1 SKSNGDGGISKEE
14 YEELKRFYDGDPST
28 KTLPEKSTMLSLGET
43 NQTETE
49 SHLSLSDWFP
59 WQNRQQP
66 TFVVDHSNLTKNF
79 VEMVQFLELQEALD
93 PNEDNYGQEMEVFL
107 NEADILKPGQ
117 NDEDGG
123 NIRQFFVTNDTI
135 IKHGKKKKSL
145 YSQNKPRRSDQ
156 LPEFDA
162 FVVSGESD
170 DDLPAIFDKKDD
182 KDDEHVAKI
191 NAVEIT
197 KAYRKSICKDANL
210 NRSEKK
216 HKQKKRNFSG
226 NISVVEVIADTDV
239 NDFVETVPELPGID
253 EESQGSKSNE
263 DGNEFRDEDST
274 HVQIDIEQASL
285 SKMEASD
292 YEKKSETEAKSQD
305 EYCEDFTKLLPIF
318 FTMPVDIASPQKITE
333 TNQEVFLVPEAP
345 LIDELEVLVENINNL
360 TTLPKIDMARLVEEW
375 TLEYSGLNTKH
386 TSKIEKKNSKDFE
399 HNKSSLKCS
408 DGCDDKTSG
417 QDMGEKG
424 NLDKDIDAFGESFNL
439 SNNGNFQQKQAVN
452 FNIDISSDFDS
463 PIKPLTNKPNK
474 SKRTSPI
481 VQHNTSTSDN
491 FELKISEDN
500 TQSDT
505 ANTEKEGTDLVE
517 EPSHK
522 LNEDGAEMEIDSFSG
537 SDDFL
542 DTQANFMLASDD
554 FLKEINSDES
564 NEGIKNKDS
573 SLKLTQCLE
582 LFRESVSCIEK
593 QRTGEAECSKS
604 SSSNNKKISSCKYM
618 DISLFDDSFMNDS
631 VLEAIKTQAIVEE
644 NTSQSVGRIMSPS
657 QYTFSQALAFVHD
670 SDSTDL
676 SGEREQSGTFKVPFE
691 KEKDNMAVDFSS
703 KQKKNEKL
711 RNDESLCLGSSDQQ
725 KNNKPA
731 DYSPAAFTA
740 IKPHDKLDT
749 SQLNLINE
757 IVNMDNMDAFSD
769 DGEESDV
776 PLFDLGFDV
785 DDDIIPPSP
794 CLSETT
800 SQKSVLKNLGQSF
813 LSSRK
818 SLSFMCDKSRLVGQK
833 NSTVLKPAL
842 SPTGEELELEQADGD
857 DFEKSYSKVD
867 EVSKGNK
874 RTSATFSRK
883 DDTFN
888 VNPVNFDAGDNVLT
902 QQNEDEDNI
911 SLSDL
916 HGDFEMPPSPVLS
929 GKRLLSQK
937 PVFSPVN
944 LEKKSPDGLKSDF
957 SALDLPDQGS
967 PLMNLSIQDSP
978 SMDDSFIVRKK
989 RKKTLIINSPITPD
1003 IREKNDFDDFKTPL
1017 RPVSARVK
1025 KNISSTSSEEESILK
1040 KKPKKAVSFCVEEL
1054 LDDESDFE
1062 DIMSIKKDKR
1072 NKSTDNETKNSDS
1085 NKRDSYGSKRN
1096 SSDNNKRVSYENKK
1110 RKSKSPSNPFLV
1122 DEADVSE
1129 DEEASTDEEE
1139 GSDLDQMEESFVSE
1153 GCTQL
1158 SQGQHEELQAI
1169 YLKSVRSPTGQGGKF
1184 KLKYDYDDNIDVY
1197 SQVPQ
1202 DEESQYY
1209 DDSFVCDEEEEHDLL
1224 EGHEITI
1231 LDKGNIIDNESFAG
1245 PRTRWSK
1252 PARHKVMPTVKP
1264 IKRKR
1269 VKRIADSSSEDE
1281 SDNQNMNLMSPAE
1294 QGRKFL
1300 DSPAMTQG
1308 HGTVSSRSSN
1318 RNSRQLLSSSDDE
1331 QKEEVISPEIMCSL
1345 KSRKKTN
1352 KQNLANVTSNQL
1364 SNSHILDASAEMTI
1378 SKEKEERIRRQKEKQ
1393 EEFRKHLIA
1402 KQQNNESVDK
1412 TNSYCDDT
1420 ALLTRRD
1427 LTITEENSL
1436 LTEDSDLL
1444 LNTTKPSNNKSVIIV
1459 DSREI
1464 NGAQDIVSTLRFNH
1478 NINVVA
1484 AQLDSCDYVVSVR
1497 MGVDRKQWSEFS
1509 NGTNR
1514 AKMTERLLEMC
1525 DFYERPCLII
1535 EKDKCKPEELGRIL
1549 HWTKYV
1555 DKTLVHLIQS
1565 KMTLFFTENQLETAS
1580 IVADLCQLENRKNC
1594 AISCPINLNTDQ
1606 QNRVKFYRS
1615 IPHLSYVH
1623 CLFLCNNYKTVASF
1637 LCSDI
1642 RTIMTNGKMTEERAS
1657 NVYKYIR
1664 RMFDTQMLPSSYG

>member
-1 SKSNGDGGISKEE
+1 
-14 YEELKRFYDGDPST
+14 
-28 KTLPEKSTMLSLGET
+28 
-43 NQTETE
+43 
-49 SHLSLSDWFP
+49 
-59 WQNRQQP
+59 
-66 TFVVDHSNLTKNF
+66 
-79 VEMVQFLELQEALD
+79 
-93 PNEDNYGQEMEVFL
+93 MEVFL

-123 NIRQFFVTNDTI
+123 NIRQFFVANDTI

-191 NAVEIT
+191 KAVEIT
-197 KAYRKSICKDANL
+197 KAYRKSICRDINL

-226 NISVVEVIADTDV
+226 NMSVVEVIADTDV

-274 HVQIDIEQASL
+274 HVQIDIEQGSM

-292 YEKKSETEAKSQD
+292 YEKISETEGELHE

-318 FTMPVDIASPQKITE
+318 FTMPEDIVSPQKITE

-360 TTLPKIDMARLVEEW
+360 TTLPKIDMAQLVEEW

-452 FNIDISSDFDS
+452 FNMDISSDFDS

-481 VQHNTSTSDN
+481 VQHNTSTFDS
-491 FELKISEDN
+491 LGHKISDDS
-500 TQSDT
+500 TQSDS
-505 ANTEKEGTDLVE
+505 ANNKKEVTDLVE
-517 EPSHK
+517 VPTHK
-522 LNEDGAEMEIDSFSG
+522 LNENDVEMEIDSFSG

-573 SLKLTQCLE
+573 SLKLSQCAE
-582 LFRESVSCIEK
+582 LFRGSVSCIEK
-593 QRTGEAECSKS
+593 QRTGEAETSKS
-604 SSSNNKKISSCKYM
+604 SSSNNKKISSCKSM
-618 DISLFDDSFMNDS
+618 DVSLFDDSFMNDS
-631 VLEAIKTQAIVEE
+631 VLEAIKTQAVVEE
-644 NTSQSVGRIMSPS
+644 NTSQSTGRIMSPS

-670 SDSTDL
+670 SDSTDRS

-691 KEKDNMAVDFSS
+691 KEKDNMDVNFLF
-703 KQKKNEKL
+703 KQKKNEKF
-711 RNDESLCLGSSDQQ
+711 RNDESICSSTFDHQ
-725 KNNKPA
+725 KNNA
-731 DYSPAAFTA
+731 AVDSPGAFTA

-818 SLSFMCDKSRLVGQK
+818 SLSFMCDKSRLIGFK

-842 SPTGEELELEQADGD
+842 SPAGEEEELEQEDGD
-857 DFEKSYSKVD
+857 ELELSNTKVG

-874 RTSATFSRK
+874 RTSSTFSRK
-883 DDTFN
+883 EDTFN
-888 VNPVNFDAGDNVLT
+888 VNPVNFDAEDDELT
-902 QQNEDEDNI
+902 QQNEDENNI

-916 HGDFEMPPSPVLS
+916 HCDIEMPPSPVLS

-944 LEKKSPDGLKSDF
+944 LEKKSPAGLKSDF
-957 SALDLPDQGS
+957 SGMDLPDQGS
-967 PLMNLSIQDSP
+967 PLINLSIQDSP
-978 SMDDSFIVRKK
+978 SLDDSFVVRKK
-989 RKKTLIINSPITPD
+989 RKKTLIIDSPITPD
-1003 IREKNDFDDFKTPL
+1003 VRKKDDFDDFKTPL

-1025 KNISSTSSEEESILK
+1025 KNISSTSSEEKSILKK
-1040 KKPKKAVSFCVEEL
+1040 KKPKKAVSFCVDEL

-1062 DIMSIKKDKR
+1062 DIMSIKKDKS
-1072 NKSTDNETKNSDS
+1072 NKSTNNETKTFYSNIRDS
-1085 NKRDSYGSKRN
+1085 YDGNKRDS
-1096 SSDNNKRVSYENKK
+1096 SDKNKRDSYENKK

-1169 YLKSVRSPTGQGGKF
+1169 YLKSVRSPTGQDGKF

-1281 SDNQNMNLMSPAE
+1281 SDNRNMNLMSPAE

-1300 DSPAMTQG
+1300 DSPAAAMTQG

-1345 KSRKKTN
+1345 KSRIKTN

-1364 SNSHILDASAEMTI
+1364 SNSHILDASADMTI

-1535 EKDKCKPEELGRIL
+1535 EKDKCKPEEKGRIL

-1657 NVYKYIR
+1657 NVYNYIR
-1664 RMFDTQMLPSSYG
+1664 RTFDTQMLPSSYG